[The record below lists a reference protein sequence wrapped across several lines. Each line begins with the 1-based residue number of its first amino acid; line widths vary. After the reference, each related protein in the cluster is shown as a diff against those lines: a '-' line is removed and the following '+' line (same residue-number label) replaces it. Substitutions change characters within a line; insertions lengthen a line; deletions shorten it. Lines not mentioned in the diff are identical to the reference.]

1 MVVWALNPSEHG
13 VLKTVAQIKRG
24 AKMQVSHEHGQR
36 IITLDGAVDRV
47 LLLEAIE
54 ILDCTEAAKISIEGV
69 PVWTA

>member
-1 MVVWALNPSEHG
+1 
-13 VLKTVAQIKRG
+13 
-24 AKMQVSHEHGQR
+24 
-36 IITLDGAVDRV
+36 V